1 MNSAAQGRTP
11 LEWDERYRA
20 PGYLYGTLPNQFLES
35 VAGQIPG
42 GRVLMLAEGEGRN
55 AVFLVSLGYEVT
67 AVDSSVVG
75 LQKAE
80 RLARERGVQVEL
92 LQADLADYRI
102 EPDSW
107 SGIVACYCHLPLALR
122 QAVHRASVTGL
133 KQGGVFILEAF
144 SKQQLNYQT
153 GGPKSL
159 EMLMS
164 LAELQTELA
173 GLQFRHGVELERE
186 VREGSGHTGLAAVV
200 QLLGVKV

>member
-1 MNSAAQGRTP
+1 M
-11 LEWDERYRA
+11 EWDERYRA
-20 PGYLYGTLPNQFLES
+20 DGYLYGTLPNQFLES
-35 VAGQIPG
+35 VARQIPE

-55 AVFLVSLGYEVT
+55 AVYLASLGYEVT
-67 AVDSSVVG
+67 AVDSSAVG

-80 RLARERGVQVEL
+80 LLARERDVQVTL
-92 LQADLADYRI
+92 LNADLADYWI

-107 SGIVACYCHLPLALR
+107 NGIVACYCHLPQPLR
-122 QAVHRASVTGL
+122 QSVHRSAVAGL

-144 SKQQLNYQT
+144 SKQQINYTT

-164 LAELQTELA
+164 LSELQTELA
-173 GLQFRHGVELERE
+173 GLQFSHAAELERE

-200 QLLGVKV
+200 QLLGIKP